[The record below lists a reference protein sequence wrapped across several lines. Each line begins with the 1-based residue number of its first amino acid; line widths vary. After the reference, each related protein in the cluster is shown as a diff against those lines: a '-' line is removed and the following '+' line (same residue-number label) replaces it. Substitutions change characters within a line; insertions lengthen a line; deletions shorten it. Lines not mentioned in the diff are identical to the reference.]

1 MESSPDQQAS
11 HPVTLSPFKR
21 FSQSKRFTE
30 AAQKLNPVLL
40 WAAIAGLITGLI
52 GGLFR
57 LLVSATLNSR
67 VQWIESLKGM
77 PWLGAIASIVL
88 SAIMVYLGFLLMRRY
103 APDTSGSGIPQ
114 IEGMLEGYFPL
125 IWQRVLPVKFISG
138 ILLLGGGMVLG
149 REGPTI
155 QMGGSIGKMV
165 ASWFRATH
173 EQTRVLVAAS
183 AGAGLTT
190 AFNAPL
196 AGILFVFE
204 EMRPTFQNSVSAYR
218 AVTLACITATIGLQL
233 LLGNGPTLKLTQFEI
248 PPLASLW
255 IFAVLGVACGVIG
268 YYFNLLLVRCL
279 NFFAN
284 LRGLSY
290 KLIGLYVGAFVGL
303 MAWFYNPTTGGGEE
317 MIIWSFDNVQPSH
330 VLLILFLVR
339 FGMTFLCYGSG
350 APGGIFAPLLSMAT
364 LFCLG
369 IARQTHDWFPNALP
383 HPEVLTIAG
392 MGALVAAT
400 VRAPLTAILLTI
412 EITANYL
419 LILPILVS
427 CLAATMT
434 AHSLGGRPIYTVLL
448 ERRLIQSGHPN
459 PPMEEDQPLH
469 FS

>member
-1 MESSPDQQAS
+1 MY
-11 HPVTLSPFKR
+11 L
-21 FSQSKRFTE
+21 QSKRFLE

-40 WAAIAGLITGLI
+40 WAALAGFITGLV
-52 GGLFR
+52 GGGFR
-57 LLVSATLNSR
+57 LLVSLVLQAR
-67 VQWIESLKGM
+67 EHWIVSFSA
-77 PWLGAIASIVL
+77 PFWGALVSIAV
-88 SAIMVYLGFLLMRRY
+88 SAIMVYLGFWLMRRF

-114 IEGMLEGYFPL
+114 IEGMLDGYFPL
-125 IWQRVLPVKFISG
+125 VWQRVLPVKFVSG
-138 ILLLGGGMVLG
+138 VFLLGGGMVLG

-165 ASWFRATH
+165 GNWFRASK

-183 AGAGLTT
+183 AGAGLAT

-233 LLGNGPTLKLTQFEI
+233 LLGNAPTLKLTQFQI

-268 YYFNLLLVRCL
+268 YCFNILLVRCL
-279 NFFAN
+279 NFFSHLQGIA
-284 LRGLSY
+284 Y
-290 KLIGLYVGAFVGL
+290 KLTGLYVGAFVGL
-303 MAWFYNPTTGGGEE
+303 MAWLYKPTTGGGEE
-317 MIIWSFDNVQPSH
+317 MIIWSFDNVEPSH
-330 VLLILFLVR
+330 VLLLLFLIR
-339 FGMTFLCYGSG
+339 FGMTIFCYGSG

-369 IARQTHDWFPNALP
+369 IARQMYDWVPGILP

-412 EITANYL
+412 EMTANYL

-427 CLAATMT
+427 CLMATMT
-434 AHSLGGRPIYTVLL
+434 AQGLGGRPIYTVLL
-448 ERRLIQSGHPN
+448 ERRLIKSGHATSPS
-459 PPMEEDQPLH
+459 EEQPIH

>member
-1 MESSPDQQAS
+1 MESNPSQ
-11 HPVTLSPFKR
+11 PVSQPFVPPLSGQFLH
-21 FSQSKRFTE
+21 SKRFID

-40 WAAIAGLITGLI
+40 WAAIAGLLTGLI
-52 GGLFR
+52 GGGFR
-57 LLVSATLNSR
+57 LLVSTTLNSR
-67 VQWIESLKGM
+67 VQWIDSLGT
-77 PWLGAIASIVL
+77 PWVAATVSITL
-88 SAIMVYLGFLLMRRY
+88 SAVMVYVGFLLMRRF

-125 IWQRVLPVKFISG
+125 VWQRVLPTKFLSG
-138 ILLLGGGMVLG
+138 VLLLGGGMVLG

-165 ASWFRATH
+165 ASWFRANP

-218 AVTLACITATIGLQL
+218 AVTLACITATIGLQM
-233 LLGNGPTLKLTQFEI
+233 LLGNAPTLKLTLFPI

-255 IFAVLGVACGVIG
+255 IFALLGVACGAIG
-268 YYFNLLLVRCL
+268 YCFNLFLVRCL
-279 NFFAN
+279 DFFAN
-284 LRGLSY
+284 LRGLAF
-290 KLIGLYVGAFVGL
+290 KLIGLYVGAFVGF
-303 MAWFYNPTTGGGEE
+303 MSWFYNPTTGGGEE
-317 MIIWSFDNVQPSH
+317 MIIWSFDNVEPSH
-330 VLLILFLVR
+330 VLLLLFLVR
-339 FGMTFLCYGSG
+339 FGMTVLCYGSG

-369 IARQTHDWFPNALP
+369 IARQTHAWFPTALP
-383 HPEVLTIAG
+383 EPEVLTIAG

-400 VRAPLTAILLTI
+400 VRAPLTAILLTL
-412 EITANYL
+412 EMTANYL

-427 CLAATMT
+427 CLMATMT
-434 AHSLGGRPIYTVLL
+434 AHGLGGRPVYTVLL
-448 ERRLIQSGHPN
+448 ERRLLRTGHTN
-459 PPMEEDQPLH
+459 PPPEGDHPLR

>member
-1 MESSPDQQAS
+1 MAFTPDQ
-11 HPVTLSPFKR
+11 PVDLRTNPAPAKPFLE
-21 FSQSKRFTE
+21 SKRFIE

-40 WAAIAGLITGLI
+40 WAAIAGLLTGLI
-52 GGLFR
+52 GGAFR
-57 LLVSATLNSR
+57 WLVSLTLNQR
-67 VQWIESLKGM
+67 VQWIDALRGL
-77 PWLGAIASIVL
+77 PWLAAIVSMML
-88 SAIMVYLGFLLMRRY
+88 SGVMVYLGFLLMRKL
-103 APDTSGSGIPQ
+103 APDTGGSGIPQ

-125 IWQRVLPVKFISG
+125 VWQRVLPVKFISG
-138 ILLLGGGMVLG
+138 VLLLGGGMVLG

-165 ASWFRATH
+165 ANGFRASQ
-173 EQTRVLVAAS
+173 EQTRILVAAS

-218 AVTLACITATIGLQL
+218 AVTLACITATIGLQM
-233 LLGNGPTLKLTQFEI
+233 LLGNAPTLKLTQFQV
-248 PPLASLW
+248 PPLSSLW
-255 IFAVLGVACGVIG
+255 IFALVGIACGVIG
-268 YYFNLLLVRCL
+268 YAFNLWLVRCL
-279 NFFAN
+279 DWFAN
-284 LRGLSY
+284 LSGIAYKSTGLV
-290 KLIGLYVGAFVGL
+290 VGGFVGL
-303 MAWFYNPTTGGGEE
+303 MAWLYTPTTGGGEE

-330 VLLILFLVR
+330 VLLLLFLVR
-339 FGMTFLCYGSG
+339 FGMVILCYGSG

-369 IARQTHDWFPNALP
+369 IARQTHAWFPDLLP

-400 VRAPLTAILLTI
+400 VRAPLTAILLTV
-412 EITANYL
+412 EMTANYL

-434 AHSLGGRPIYTVLL
+434 AHGLGGRPIYTVLL
-448 ERRLIQSGHPN
+448 ERRLTRSGQPHPPTDN
-459 PPMEEDQPLH
+459 STPLR

>member
-1 MESSPDQQAS
+1 MASPPNQPTSPQ
-11 HPVTLSPFKR
+11 PVLSPIKQFLRSQR
-21 FSQSKRFTE
+21 FIE
-30 AAQKLNPVLL
+30 AAQRLNPVLL
-40 WAAIAGLITGLI
+40 WAAIAGLLTGLI
-52 GGLFR
+52 GGIFR
-57 LLVSATLNSR
+57 LLVSITLNSR
-67 VQWIESLKGM
+67 VQWIDSLKSV
-77 PWLGAIASIVL
+77 PWAGATASILL
-88 SAIMVYLGFLLMRRY
+88 SGSMVYLGFLLMRRF

-125 IWQRVLPVKFISG
+125 VWQRVLPIKFISG

-165 ASWFRATH
+165 ATWFRASE

-204 EMRPTFQNSVSAYR
+204 EMRPTFQNALSAYR
-218 AVTLACITATIGLQL
+218 AVTLACITATIGLQV
-233 LLGNGPTLKLTQFEI
+233 LLGNAPTLKLTQFQV

-268 YYFNLLLVRCL
+268 YYFNILLVRCL
-279 NFFAN
+279 ALFAN
-284 LRGLSY
+284 LRGLPY
-290 KLIGLYVGAFVGL
+290 KLTGLFVGAVVGL
-303 MAWFYNPTTGGGEE
+303 MAWLYTPTTGGGEE
-317 MIIWSFDNVQPSH
+317 MIIWSLDNVEPSH
-330 VLLILFLVR
+330 VLLLLFVIR
-339 FGMTFLCYGSG
+339 FGMTILCYGSG

-369 IARQTHDWFPNALP
+369 IARQTHTWFPDVLP
-383 HPEVLTIAG
+383 HPEILTIAG

-400 VRAPLTAILLTI
+400 VRAPLTAILLTL

-427 CLAATMT
+427 CLMATMT
-434 AHSLGGRPIYTVLL
+434 AHGLGGRPIYTVLL
-448 ERRLIQSGHPN
+448 ERRLMRSRSTQTVK
-459 PPMEEDQPLH
+459 EEDQPLQ